1 MSGEFE
7 QPARKALGP
16 VFARL
21 AVFLT
26 IAGFAVYIIWPEE
39 YDGAA
44 IEDIIVAVVATFPL
58 MLIAILLIGW
68 RLAVLAGDEV
78 KVRDGMAVNA
88 IAQLVA
94 LLVPSRL
101 SEIAKP
107 VGLNLIRKVPLSRGL
122 AILAIE
128 RIFDAVFLA
137 CLALAAVAILTGPYR
152 QSMQSSGLV
161 LAGIAAIGVL
171 FIGAILLQPAL
182 LSSLADR
189 LPTRWA
195 RNQAKYVMQAVTR
208 LADLRATMLAVGLS
222 VVSWLAAYLIFLV
235 FFHVLGTGEL
245 SPGQVL
251 VIFVASTLGLIV
263 SVAPGGLG
271 TFEGAIA
278 LSLVA
283 FGVPMGMAVA
293 MALLL
298 RLCLVIPVVT
308 AASWFIVSGELSL
321 ARILGGLRD
330 WRGRNDQGD

>member
-7 QPARKALGP
+7 QPARKTLSS

-26 IAGFAVYIIWPEE
+26 IAGFAAYLFWPED

-44 IEDIIVAVVATFPL
+44 IEEIVVAVVATFPL
-58 MLIAILLIGW
+58 MLIAVLLIGW

-78 KVRDGMAVNA
+78 KIRDGMAVNA

-107 VGLNLIRKVPLSRGL
+107 VGLNLMRKVPLSRGL

-137 CLALAAVAILTGPYR
+137 GLALAAVAILTGPYR

-171 FIGAILLQPAL
+171 FIAAILVHPAL
-182 LSSLADR
+182 LTSLVDR

-195 RNQAKYVMQAVTR
+195 RNQANHVMQAVTR
-208 LADLRATMLAVGLS
+208 LADLRATMLATGLS

-235 FFHVLGTGEL
+235 FFQVLGIGEL

-251 VIFVASTLGLIV
+251 VVFVASTLGLII

-298 RLCLVIPVVT
+298 RLCLVIPVVA
-308 AASWFIVSGELSL
+308 AASWFIASGDLSL

-330 WRGRNDQGD
+330 WRGQNEQGD